1 MYRTVVFIPPILNVF
16 LSRKMLL
23 GQNLYQDILVILDK
37 CKSLALLKQLQGHLI
52 TTGHG
57 QTQLYAFKLVRFCT
71 ITLSNLHY
79 ARLIF
84 NYLNFPNVYLYTA
97 MITSY
102 TSVQDHTSSLLLYRE
117 MVRNGLSRPNHF
129 VFPIILKSFPEVIK
143 SYGIE
148 MAHTHIDKMG
158 FGKYPVVQTALL
170 DVYSRS
176 SSDIRVARQLFDEIT
191 DRNVVS
197 WTAMISG
204 YTRVGQMGDA
214 ILLFE
219 EVPQCVRDTPSW
231 NSIIA
236 GCTQNGLFSEA
247 ISFLRRMIVEEGM
260 VQWNKPNDVTF
271 ACVLAACGHT
281 GMLQLGKCIHGYV
294 YRNSVHLNSLTLNAL
309 IDMYGKC
316 GSLREARYLFDKA
329 NRGSLTCCNSMIN
342 CLALQGHWEGAI
354 GVFKDM
360 LQHGDDLKPD
370 SVTFIGLLNACTHGG
385 LVQEGLSYYD
395 LMTRVYGIN
404 PEIEHYGCLVDL
416 HGRAGRFEEIMEIV
430 RKMHIAPDAVIWGT
444 LLNGCKIHGR
454 IDLAEYALKNLI
466 SIDPNNGSYYSMLAN
481 LYGELGKWEEVRKIR
496 KILNQ
501 QNAYKARGCSWI
513 ELDSQVHQFYSVD
526 KSHPRMEEIYSVLE
540 YLVDA
545 H

>member
-1 MYRTVVFIPPILNVF
+1 
-16 LSRKMLL
+16 MLV
-23 GQNLYQDILVILDK
+23 GPNIHQDILVILDK
-37 CKSLALLKQLQGHLI
+37 CKSLTVLKQLQSHLI
-52 TTGHG
+52 TIGHG

-71 ITLSNLHY
+71 ISLSNLYY

-84 NYLNFPNVYLYTA
+84 NYINLPNVYLYTA
-97 MITSY
+97 MITAY
-102 TSVQDHTSSLLLYRE
+102 TSVLDHNSSILLYRG
-117 MVRNGLSRPNHF
+117 MFRNGWVSKPNHF
-129 VFPIILKSFPEVIK
+129 VFPIIMKSLTETTK
-143 SYGIE
+143 LYGVE
-148 MAHTHIDKMG
+148 MAHNNIEKMG

-170 DVYSRS
+170 DAYSRF

-191 DRNVVS
+191 ERNVVS

-219 EVPQCVRDTPSW
+219 EVPRNIRDTPSW

-247 ISFLRRMIVEEGM
+247 ISMLRRMTVEEGN
-260 VQWNKPNDVTF
+260 NKPNDVTF

-281 GMLQLGKCIHGYV
+281 GMLQLGKCIHGYM
-294 YRNSVHLNSLTLNAL
+294 YRNNLNSSSLALNAL

-316 GSLREARYLFDKA
+316 GSLKEARNIFDKA
-329 NRGSLTCCNSMIN
+329 NRGSLTCWNSMIN
-342 CLALQGHWEGAI
+342 CLALQGHWEGAV

-360 LQHGDDLKPD
+360 LRHGDDVKPD
-370 SVTFIGLLNACTHGG
+370 AVTFIGLFSACTHGG
-385 LVQEGLSYYD
+385 LVDEGLSYYD
-395 LMTRVYGIN
+395 LMTQVYGIN
-404 PEIEHYGCLVDL
+404 PEIEHYGCLIDL
-416 HGRAGRFEEIMEIV
+416 LGRAGRFVEIMKIV
-430 RKMHIAPDAVIWGT
+430 REMHITPDAVIWGS

-454 IDLAEYALKNLI
+454 IDLAEYALDKLI

-481 LYGELGKWEEVRKIR
+481 LYGELGKWDEVRRVR

-501 QNAYKARGCSWI
+501 QNAHKPPGCSWI

-526 KSHPRMEEIYSVLE
+526 KSHPKMEEIYSILE
-540 YLVDA
+540 CLVDS